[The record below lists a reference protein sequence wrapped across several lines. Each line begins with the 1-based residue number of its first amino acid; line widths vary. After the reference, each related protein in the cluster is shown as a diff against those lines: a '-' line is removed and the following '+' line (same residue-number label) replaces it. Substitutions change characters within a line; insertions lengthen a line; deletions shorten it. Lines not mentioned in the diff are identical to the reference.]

1 MSRTPQKRQR
11 ALTPR
16 GRATRQKIIE
26 AAAALVYAAGAAR
39 LNLDEVMAAS
49 RTSKSQ
55 LYHYFTDKE
64 ALIQEVIAF
73 QTKRVLTVNSD
84 HLDAINS
91 FQALRRWRDDLVDRN
106 RAVGGF
112 GGCPIGS
119 LADELA
125 NHSPPSRKRLA
136 NSFETWASRIENAL
150 RNMKAK
156 GLPQSVCRT
165 KGAFPRGARGHPGR
179 VVARQGE
186 PHVTAAGNRFR
197 HGPRSR
203 RALRDMTAEGSY
215 ARGWSGS
222 CRANEFL
229 GRHCERQRSNPV
241 LRRRSG
247 LLRRRACHRAGHFGP
262 DPLALLAMTSGARAA
277 RTFLIRHCRA

>member
-1 MSRTPQKRQR
+1 MSRTPPKKQR

-16 GRATRQKIIE
+16 GKATRQKIIE

-84 HLDAINS
+84 HLEAVDS
-91 FQALRRWRDDLVDRN
+91 FQALRRWRDDMVDRN

-125 NHSPPSRKRLA
+125 NHSPPARKRLA
-136 NSFETWASRIENAL
+136 NGFEAWASRIENAL

-156 GLPQSVCRT
+156 GLLKASAEPKELSLAVLAAIQGGLLLAKVSRT
-165 KGAFPRGARGHPGR
+165 SRPLEIAFDMALDH
-179 VVARQGE
+179 VARCA
-186 PHVTAAGNRFR
+186 T
-197 HGPRSR
+197 
-203 RALRDMTAEGSY
+203 
-215 ARGWSGS
+215 
-222 CRANEFL
+222 
-229 GRHCERQRSNPV
+229 
-241 LRRRSG
+241 
-247 LLRRRACHRAGHFGP
+247 
-262 DPLALLAMTSGARAA
+262 
-277 RTFLIRHCRA
+277 

>member
-1 MSRTPQKRQR
+1 MSRTLQKKQR

-16 GRATRQKIIE
+16 GKATRQKIIE

-84 HLDAINS
+84 RLDAVNS
-91 FQALRRWRDDLVDRN
+91 FQALRRWRDDMVDRN

-125 NHSPPSRKRLA
+125 NHSPPARKRLA
-136 NSFETWASRIENAL
+136 NGFEAWASRIENAL

-156 GLPQSVCRT
+156 GLLKASAEPKELSLAVLAAIQGGLLLAKVSRT
-165 KGAFPRGARGHPGR
+165 SRPLEIAFDMALDH
-179 VVARQGE
+179 VARCA
-186 PHVTAAGNRFR
+186 T
-197 HGPRSR
+197 
-203 RALRDMTAEGSY
+203 
-215 ARGWSGS
+215 
-222 CRANEFL
+222 
-229 GRHCERQRSNPV
+229 
-241 LRRRSG
+241 
-247 LLRRRACHRAGHFGP
+247 
-262 DPLALLAMTSGARAA
+262 
-277 RTFLIRHCRA
+277 

>member
-1 MSRTPQKRQR
+1 MSRTLQKKQR

-16 GRATRQKIIE
+16 GKATRQKIIE

-84 HLDAINS
+84 RLDAVDL
-91 FQALRRWRDDLVDRN
+91 FQALRRWRDDMVDRN

-125 NHSPPSRKRLA
+125 NHSPPARKRLA
-136 NSFETWASRIENAL
+136 NGFEAWASRIENAL

-156 GLPQSVCRT
+156 GLLKASAEPKELSLAVLAAIQGGLLLAKVSRT
-165 KGAFPRGARGHPGR
+165 SRPLEIAFDMALDH
-179 VVARQGE
+179 VARCA
-186 PHVTAAGNRFR
+186 T
-197 HGPRSR
+197 
-203 RALRDMTAEGSY
+203 
-215 ARGWSGS
+215 
-222 CRANEFL
+222 
-229 GRHCERQRSNPV
+229 
-241 LRRRSG
+241 
-247 LLRRRACHRAGHFGP
+247 
-262 DPLALLAMTSGARAA
+262 
-277 RTFLIRHCRA
+277 

>member
-84 HLDAINS
+84 HLDAIDS

-156 GLPQSVCRT
+156 GRLKASAEPEELSLAVLAAIQGGLLLAKVSRT
-165 KGAFPRGARGHPGR
+165 SRPLEIAFDMALDH
-179 VVARQGE
+179 VARCA
-186 PHVTAAGNRFR
+186 T
-197 HGPRSR
+197 
-203 RALRDMTAEGSY
+203 
-215 ARGWSGS
+215 
-222 CRANEFL
+222 
-229 GRHCERQRSNPV
+229 
-241 LRRRSG
+241 
-247 LLRRRACHRAGHFGP
+247 
-262 DPLALLAMTSGARAA
+262 
-277 RTFLIRHCRA
+277 

>member
-1 MSRTPQKRQR
+1 MSRTPQKKQR

-16 GRATRQKIIE
+16 GKATRQKIIE

-84 HLDAINS
+84 HLDAVDS
-91 FQALRRWRDDLVDRN
+91 FQALRRWRDDMVDRN

-125 NHSPPSRKRLA
+125 NHSPPARKRLA
-136 NSFETWASRIENAL
+136 NGFEAWASRIENAL

-156 GLPQSVCRT
+156 GLLKASAEPKELSLAVLAAIQGGLLLAKVSRT
-165 KGAFPRGARGHPGR
+165 SRPLEIAFDMALDH
-179 VVARQGE
+179 VARCA
-186 PHVTAAGNRFR
+186 T
-197 HGPRSR
+197 
-203 RALRDMTAEGSY
+203 
-215 ARGWSGS
+215 
-222 CRANEFL
+222 
-229 GRHCERQRSNPV
+229 
-241 LRRRSG
+241 
-247 LLRRRACHRAGHFGP
+247 
-262 DPLALLAMTSGARAA
+262 
-277 RTFLIRHCRA
+277 

>member
-1 MSRTPQKRQR
+1 MSRTLQKKQR

-16 GRATRQKIIE
+16 GKATRQKIIE

-84 HLDAINS
+84 RLDAVDS
-91 FQALRRWRDDLVDRN
+91 FQALRRWRDDMVDRN

-125 NHSPPSRKRLA
+125 NHSPPARKRLA
-136 NSFETWASRIENAL
+136 NGFEAWASRIENAL

-156 GLPQSVCRT
+156 GLLKASAEPKELSLAVLAAIQGGLLLAKVSRT
-165 KGAFPRGARGHPGR
+165 SRPLEIAFDMALDH
-179 VVARQGE
+179 VARCA
-186 PHVTAAGNRFR
+186 T
-197 HGPRSR
+197 
-203 RALRDMTAEGSY
+203 
-215 ARGWSGS
+215 
-222 CRANEFL
+222 
-229 GRHCERQRSNPV
+229 
-241 LRRRSG
+241 
-247 LLRRRACHRAGHFGP
+247 
-262 DPLALLAMTSGARAA
+262 
-277 RTFLIRHCRA
+277 

>member
-1 MSRTPQKRQR
+1 VSRTPQKRQR

-55 LYHYFTDKE
+55 LYHYFADKE

-84 HLDAINS
+84 HLETIDS
-91 FQALRRWRDDLVDRN
+91 LQALRRWRDDLIDRN

-136 NSFETWASRIENAL
+136 NSFEAWASRIENAL
-150 RNMKAK
+150 RTMKAK
-156 GLPQSVCRT
+156 GLLKASTEPKELSLAVLAAIQGGLLLAKVSRT
-165 KGAFPRGARGHPGR
+165 SRPLEIAFDMALDH
-179 VVARQGE
+179 VARCM
-186 PHVTAAGNRFR
+186 A
-197 HGPRSR
+197 
-203 RALRDMTAEGSY
+203 
-215 ARGWSGS
+215 
-222 CRANEFL
+222 
-229 GRHCERQRSNPV
+229 
-241 LRRRSG
+241 
-247 LLRRRACHRAGHFGP
+247 
-262 DPLALLAMTSGARAA
+262 
-277 RTFLIRHCRA
+277 

>member
-1 MSRTPQKRQR
+1 MDCQVQSRDGSDVSRTPQKRQR

-84 HLDAINS
+84 HLETIDS
-91 FQALRRWRDDLVDRN
+91 FQALRRWRDDLIDRN

-119 LADELA
+119 LADEPA
-125 NHSPPSRKRLA
+125 QQSPPSRKTRGK
-136 NSFETWASRIENAL
+136 N
-150 RNMKAK
+150 
-156 GLPQSVCRT
+156 LP
-165 KGAFPRGARGHPGR
+165 P
-179 VVARQGE
+179 
-186 PHVTAAGNRFR
+186 
-197 HGPRSR
+197 
-203 RALRDMTAEGSY
+203 
-215 ARGWSGS
+215 W
-222 CRANEFL
+222 
-229 GRHCERQRSNPV
+229 
-241 LRRRSG
+241 
-247 LLRRRACHRAGHFGP
+247 
-262 DPLALLAMTSGARAA
+262 
-277 RTFLIRHCRA
+277 